1 MCASQE
7 AEHITPERSSRKS
20 HPYRRHCDERD
31 HTSMNSTRRQFFA
44 PSQPSAAHL
53 PRQPSS
59 GVHALDYAAPAHGLD
74 AVDCHPQSQPQPQAC
89 ARAMDTPHLPLTY
102 PSVHRRPSHVPLLP
116 PAQAACT
123 SFTEILGNLRSEL
136 EDLDAHLV
144 SVQLSAESR
153 PQKATMRPLRA
164 GYNLPTAFAGH
175 HPGEAG
181 NLFATSQLRMTSPN
195 LLAHLR
201 RASSSISS
209 LPATASPAKPM
220 AQARHGIE
228 YLL

>member
-1 MCASQE
+1 MLLLLTAWVPL
-7 AEHITPERSSRKS
+7 IVTRSRSRS
-20 HPYRRHCDERD
+20 RRR
-31 HTSMNSTRRQFFA
+31 
-44 PSQPSAAHL
+44 
-53 PRQPSS
+53 
-59 GVHALDYAAPAHGLD
+59 VHARWIPRISL
-74 AVDCHPQSQPQPQAC
+74 S
-89 ARAMDTPHLPLTY
+89 RTPPTSLSRVY
-102 PSVHRRPSHVPLLP
+102 PLLP

-123 SFTEILGNLRSEL
+123 SFTETLGNLRSEL

-144 SVQLSAESR
+144 SVQLSAESH
-153 PQKATMRPLRA
+153 PQKATIRPLRA
-164 GYNLPTAFAGH
+164 GYNLPKAFAGH

-181 NLFATSQLRMTSPN
+181 NLFATSQLRMASPN

>member
-1 MCASQE
+1 MPL
-7 AEHITPERSSRKS
+7 IVTSSRS
-20 HPYRRHCDERD
+20 RSRRRVHARWIPRI
-31 HTSMNSTRRQFFA
+31 SLS
-44 PSQPSAAHL
+44 HL
-53 PRQPSS
+53 P
-59 GVHALDYAAPAHGLD
+59 H
-74 AVDCHPQSQPQPQAC
+74 
-89 ARAMDTPHLPLTY
+89 
-102 PSVHRRPSHVPLLP
+102 HRRPSHVPLLP

-144 SVQLSAESR
+144 SVQLSAESH
-153 PQKATMRPLRA
+153 PQKTTIRPLR
-164 GYNLPTAFAGH
+164 YNLPTAFAGH

>member
-1 MCASQE
+1 MLLLLTAWMPL
-7 AEHITPERSSRKS
+7 IVTRSRSRS
-20 HPYRRHCDERD
+20 RRR
-31 HTSMNSTRRQFFA
+31 
-44 PSQPSAAHL
+44 
-53 PRQPSS
+53 
-59 GVHALDYAAPAHGLD
+59 VHARWIYPAS
-74 AVDCHPQSQPQPQAC
+74 PS
-89 ARAMDTPHLPLTY
+89 HLPLSAPASLSRVY
-102 PSVHRRPSHVPLLP
+102 PLLP
-116 PAQAACT
+116 PAQVACT
-123 SFTEILGNLRSEL
+123 SFTETLGNIRSEL

-144 SVQLSAESR
+144 SVQLSAESH
-153 PQKATMRPLRA
+153 PQKATMRPLR
-164 GYNLPTAFAGH
+164 YNLPKAFAER
-175 HPGEAG
+175 HPKEAG